1 MTLAITGVIV
11 SEFVTVQSG
20 LGYIIVFASS
30 NLQIDLMFA
39 ALGWVSLIGLMF
51 YGAVL
56 LLERIILTRLGAPV
70 TGGLL
75 RPGEAVP

>member
-1 MTLAITGVIV
+1 VIV

-39 ALGWVSLIGLMF
+39 ALGWVSLIGLVF

-70 TGGLL
+70 TGGLS